1 MYDLVE
7 EASKVLRNPTTE
19 FDFENPPEDPKEIEK
34 NLNCNSKKNYLPM
47 QKGDVKETWANCDL
61 LEDLTGFIPKTNI
74 EKGIKNFC
82 DWYKDYYL

>member
-34 NLNCNSKKNYLPM
+34 NLGHAM
-47 QKGDVKETWANCDL
+47 E
-61 LEDLTGFIPKTNI
+61 
-74 EKGIKNFC
+74 
-82 DWYKDYYL
+82 